1 MVFLDDGGVMSE
13 NARRAPQFARLV
25 ARYLVPRLG
34 GAPQAWAA
42 ANLEVATR
50 LFERYAAH
58 FGEFP
63 RASWHAFWDDYEDAW
78 LGGMCR
84 LVGVQGPDD
93 RLTRKQL
100 ARECDLYVTRRVR
113 AAFPGAV
120 GAVRRM
126 HRDGYTLLTASG
138 ESSWELDGYLT
149 AMRVRACFNGC
160 LYGPDQVDAA
170 KMSPLYYERVFAHA
184 SITPGD
190 TLVVDDSEQA
200 LNWAAELGAQTVLC
214 NPKPPQNP
222 RHHHVSRLAELPRLL
237 GDPDS

>member
-1 MVFLDDGGVMSE
+1 ML
-13 NARRAPQFARLV
+13 RQLTRQKKLV
-25 ARYLVPRLG
+25 AIGKERWALPTSASSQDLV
-34 GAPQAWAA
+34 
-42 ANLEVATR
+42 
-50 LFERYAAH
+50 
-58 FGEFP
+58 
-63 RASWHAFWDDYEDAW
+63 
-78 LGGMCR
+78 
-84 LVGVQGPDD
+84 VG
-93 RLTRKQL
+93 QL
-100 ARECDLYVTRRVR
+100 
-113 AAFPGAV
+113 
-120 GAVRRM
+120 RM